1 MYATQSDIVALYGAN
16 ALVVADR
23 DGNGV
28 ADGAA
33 VERALASASDEI
45 NSYLAVR
52 YPVPVA
58 APAPQIL
65 VQLCVD
71 IGVYRLALSADVLSA
86 EHRQRYED
94 ALAMLK
100 RLAKGEA
107 ALVLAVDPNA
117 PPSDPN
123 DPDAVTALND
133 GPQPIVVGGPPRVFS
148 REQMRGL

>member
-1 MYATQSDIVALYGAN
+1 MYANIEDIVALYGMN

-23 DGNGV
+23 DGRGEP
-28 ADGAA
+28 DKAA

-45 NSYLAVR
+45 DSYLAVR
-52 YPVPVA
+52 YSVPVP
-58 APAPQIL
+58 APAPQVL

-71 IGVYRLALSADVLSA
+71 IAVYRLALSADVLST

-107 ALVLAVDPNA
+107 ALVVAADPNA
-117 PPSDPN
+117 PAGDPN
-123 DPDAVTALND
+123 APTALND

-148 REQMRGL
+148 RQQMQGL

>member
-1 MYATQSDIVALYGAN
+1 MYANQSDIVALYGAN

-28 ADGAA
+28 ADEAA
-33 VERALASASDEI
+33 VTRALASASDEI

-52 YPVPVA
+52 YTVPVP

-65 VQLCVD
+65 IQLCVD

-117 PPSDPN
+117 LPA
-123 DPDAVTALND
+123 DPDATPALND

>member
-28 ADGAA
+28 ADEAA
-33 VERALASASDEI
+33 VTRALESAGDEI

-52 YPVPVA
+52 YTVPVP

-65 VQLCVD
+65 IQLCVD

-107 ALVLAVDPNA
+107 ALVLAADPNA
-117 PPSDPN
+117 PPA
-123 DPDAVTALND
+123 DPDAPTALND
-133 GPQPIVVGGPPRVFS
+133 GPQPIVVGGPERVFS
-148 REQMRGL
+148 RDKMRGL